1 MKNYKPYGTIKENNI
16 CPCCDSKAEIGV
28 LLEEEHYFT
37 KSKLILVYTCDKCG
51 KKWTVN
57 YK

>member
-1 MKNYKPYGTIKENNI
+1 MKNYKPYGIVKENNI
-16 CPCCDSKAEIGV
+16 CPRCDSKAEIGV

-37 KSKLILVYTCDKCG
+37 ESKLILVYTCDKCG
-51 KKWTVN
+51 EKWTVN

>member
-1 MKNYKPYGTIKENNI
+1 MVKQYKPHNDNT
-16 CPCCDSKAEIGV
+16 CPCCGTEVEIGI

-37 KSKLILVYTCDKCG
+37 ESKLILVYTCDKCG
-51 KKWTVN
+51 KKWTVD

>member
-1 MKNYKPYGTIKENNI
+1 MKNYKSYGIIKENNI

-51 KKWTVN
+51 KN
-57 YK
+57 GL